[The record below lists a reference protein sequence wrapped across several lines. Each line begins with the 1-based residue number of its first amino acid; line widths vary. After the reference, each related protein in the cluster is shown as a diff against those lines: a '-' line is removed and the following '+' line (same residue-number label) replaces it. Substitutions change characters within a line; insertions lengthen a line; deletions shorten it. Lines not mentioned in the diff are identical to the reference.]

1 MSNLTPALEKIQ
13 TRIDKSKNTVEAMN
27 FARTAVNRIEEA
39 EIDRSRNTDR
49 QTKETSMQ
57 ELLAGIMNDMGE
69 KTANIEQIDED
80 VKTTEERADN
90 ALVKDEG
97 FDR

>member
-49 QTKETSMQ
+49 QTKEPSMQ